1 MKKALVHDWYY
12 VNGGAEKVIHSMNNV
27 YDDFEHFALIDFLN
41 DDDKKSIL
49 KSKPVNT
56 SFIQNFPGAK
66 RNHRRYLPFF
76 PLAIEQF
83 DLRNYDLVV
92 SSSSSVSKGVLT
104 NHNQLHI
111 CYCHS
116 PMRYAWDFYHEYLSN
131 ANLTSGLKSYFAKYI
146 LHKIRVW
153 DVINSNRVD
162 FFIANSHYIAKR
174 IKKIYNRES
183 IVIYPPVDVESFKVE
198 NNKENYYF
206 TASRLVSYKRMDLI
220 IGAFNQMP
228 EKKLII
234 SGNGPEMK
242 HLKKMAKSNIEFT
255 GFLSQSDLHK
265 YMSSAKAFVFAAE
278 EDFGIVPVEAQACG
292 TPIIGLGKG
301 GINETVL
308 HDKTGVLFRDQDI
321 KSIKEA
327 ISYFETRKFNPE
339 EIRKHAE
346 KFSRKRFENEFKTFV
361 EEKYQEFKLKQVNTI

>member
-41 DDDKKSIL
+41 YDDKKSIL

-76 PLAIEQF
+76 PMAIEQF

-183 IVIYPPVDVESFKVE
+183 IVIYPPVDVESFKVDS
-198 NNKENYYF
+198 NKENYYF

-242 HLKKMAKSNIEFT
+242 RLKKMAKSNIEFT

-278 EDFGIVPVEAQACG
+278 EDFGIIPVEAQACG

-321 KSIKEA
+321 KSIKGA
-327 ISYFETRKFNPE
+327 IDYFETKKFNPE

-361 EEKYQEFKLKQVNTI
+361 EEKYQEFKLKQVNSI